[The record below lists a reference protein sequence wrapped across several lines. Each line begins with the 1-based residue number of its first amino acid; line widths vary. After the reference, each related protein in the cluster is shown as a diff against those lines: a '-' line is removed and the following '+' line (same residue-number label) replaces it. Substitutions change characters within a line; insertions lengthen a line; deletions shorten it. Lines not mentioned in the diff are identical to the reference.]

1 MTQNTEDS
9 GAKTMARP
17 IAIVVVIADPEQ
29 DNTVADERRRLLDA
43 DEVVSPEN
51 GTVNNE
57 TGMVEATEDT
67 Q

>member
-9 GAKTMARP
+9 GAKTTARP
-17 IAIVVVIADPEQ
+17 IAIVVVIADPVP
-29 DNTVADERRRLLDA
+29 DNTVADEGRRLLDA
-43 DEVVSPEN
+43 DELVSPEN

-57 TGMVEATEDT
+57 TGMAETTEDS